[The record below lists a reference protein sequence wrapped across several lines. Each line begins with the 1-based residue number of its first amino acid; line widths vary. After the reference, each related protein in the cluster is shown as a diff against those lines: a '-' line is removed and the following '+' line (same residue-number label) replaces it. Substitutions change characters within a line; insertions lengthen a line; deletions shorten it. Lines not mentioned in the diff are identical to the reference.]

1 MAETTEEALARIKS
15 QYAAPVAA
23 APVQDNLEQTQ
34 PDAISETLSSIKSR
48 IGDTTLPPLQ
58 GVTPVVQDTVQAPTQ
73 DFSQSN
79 ISENDLAQDEYFY
92 PIVDY
97 MTDRF
102 GTHMKDQPRE
112 EVVAQFV
119 NNMRGFAGGNSVR
132 SLNEITYLNEV
143 SNDETKMAR
152 AGKVYELFDSM
163 QGLTGDTTWG
173 EKASILGDYA
183 RSAVLDP
190 INLLGLGIGK
200 VATSGGFKATS
211 QAALLVAK
219 HTFNKELAKK
229 ATVAEANNVA
239 KGIFEKLSAQAITD
253 AAAKMAERQAIEKAA
268 TTTLQRMTTSTAL
281 KEGAVVGGFEAT
293 VAAATD
299 YIYQDA
305 MLRTAV
311 QDEYSLGQTALSGTL
326 GLVLGGLS
334 GMASNVRTG
343 ASGLLGPTLLKSD
356 PTGNKAL
363 GKLFSGAGEAT
374 ATAADATAD
383 SATDAVNS
391 VPVGNWLADVA
402 NGKELK
408 DQDTEFFI
416 TMILGNKEKN
426 LKGLNEIMLED
437 GYVWAQRSEDDKV
450 SNWIGDVIKT
460 ADPQDAQ
467 KFLDD
472 FTSAT
477 GISMAEG
484 KALTLDSFA
493 DTFKK
498 KMSDSGRLMQ
508 AVSETA
514 NMMGR
519 KAEDLTGDDYLGY
532 IMGGVVPESARFV
545 SPLGKKIGEVTS
557 DLINR
562 DLPDFQNNII
572 RLLVSNLSTTAL
584 NVAGY
589 ATASSMNS
597 ASDIVRAAMLG
608 GKAGLYMVYK
618 PKEAKE
624 AGITALSI
632 IQNQMQK
639 AKNVLDINTTY
650 DTFKQYVAVRP
661 ETMRKLANIDG
672 VNSSKLDLSRPL
684 MSMKVDAGVDFIQR
698 VNLVNAQDGLTK
710 SLEFL
715 TQMDKF
721 MRRSPEEGG
730 LGVSWNE
737 FFAKPDH
744 HKKMVTKE
752 FANIEALAVN
762 EALVATFSKSYKSK
776 SSLGQ
781 VAGLIEDA
789 RKIPGIG
796 LLIPFGKFFN
806 NTVAMAYNMTAVGPL
821 IAAQAGG
828 QQSKLTSE
836 IIAKGLVSWTVIG
849 ALAMKEKD
857 YMDKGLGWSEQI
869 DPMTGEVTDERYAFP
884 YGALKAIARV
894 AAHKMKGEEVPLALS
909 AQITDQFVGQLTR
922 QLGDAGTGFNNIAT
936 SLLSDEGVQL
946 GQVLQ
951 DTLGTV
957 AAQAISGITRPL
969 EPINTAVGL
978 ARDEKFYIPD
988 RKQGTKWFNNSFR
1001 YMDQMLSLATGED
1014 NGPIKYDPA
1023 EGQQRVTASRLVST
1037 TRATKLTS
1045 TKQVFSMIGKP
1056 GYTAGANSMSE
1067 AADNR
1072 FNQLFNQIVEVG
1084 ASRLYDNKDFK
1095 EGNLEKRQF
1104 MVEKLVK
1111 SAKSDV
1117 RAYMGRLAAN
1127 SEDGT
1132 LLKMMEVSSYKK
1144 DAIARTRKELGF
1156 EKDVD
1161 SLTERELDILATAL
1175 KFREEYV
1182 MQKGN

>member
-1 MAETTEEALARIKS
+1 MAETTAEALARIKS

-34 PDAISETLSSIKSR
+34 PSAISETLSSIKSR
-48 IGDTTLPPLQ
+48 IGDTALPPLQ
-58 GVTPVVQDTVQAPTQ
+58 GVTPIVQDAVEAPTQ

-102 GTHMKDQPRE
+102 GTHIKDQPRE

-143 SNDETKMAR
+143 SGDETKLAK
-152 AGKVYELFDSM
+152 AGKAYELFDSM

-219 HTFNKELAKK
+219 QTFKKEMAKGATQAAAQKTAEGVFK
-229 ATVAEANNVA
+229 ATA
-239 KGIFEKLSAQAITD
+239 AQAATD
-253 AAAKMAERQAIEKAA
+253 AAAKMAQRQAIEKAA
-268 TTTLQRMTTSTAL
+268 TTTLQRMTTSTAI
-281 KEGAVVGGFEAT
+281 KEGAIVGGFEAT

-305 MLRTAV
+305 MLRTGV

-334 GMASNVRTG
+334 GRASNVGTG
-343 ASGLLGPTLLKSD
+343 ASGLLGPTALKSD

-363 GKLFSGAGEAT
+363 GKLFSAAGEAT
-374 ATAADATAD
+374 GE
-383 SATDAVNS
+383 ATDAVTPS
-391 VPVGNWLADVA
+391 PTVGNWLADVA
-402 NGKELK
+402 NGKELR
-408 DQDTEFFI
+408 DQDNQFFV
-416 TMILGNKEKN
+416 TMIEGDKEKN
-426 LKGLNEIMLED
+426 LKGLADILLEE
-437 GYVWAQRSEDDKV
+437 GYVWKPRSEDDKV
-450 SNWIGDVIKT
+450 SNWVGDIIKT

-472 FTSAT
+472 FTKAT
-477 GISMAEG
+477 GISMDDG
-484 KALTLDSFA
+484 KALTIEAFA

-498 KMSDSGRLMQ
+498 KMSDSGKLLKSMSYV
-508 AVSETA
+508 AGKLS
-514 NMMGR
+514 R

-532 IMGGVVPESARFV
+532 IIGGVIPESARFV
-545 SPLGKKIGEVTS
+545 SPLGKKIGEVTG

-589 ATASSMNS
+589 ASATAMSSG
-597 ASDIVRAAMLG
+597 SDIVRAALLG

-618 PKEAKE
+618 PKEAAE
-624 AGITALSI
+624 AGISALSI

-650 DTFKQYVAVRP
+650 DTFKQYAEVRP

-672 VNSSKLDLSRPL
+672 VNSSKIDMGRPL
-684 MSMKVDAGVDFIQR
+684 LSMKVDAGVDFIQR
-698 VNLVNAQDGLTK
+698 ANLVNAQDGYTK
-710 SLEFL
+710 SIEFV

-721 MRRSPEEGG
+721 MRRSPEQGG

-744 HKKMVTKE
+744 HKMMITKE
-752 FANIEALAVN
+752 FANIEAMAVD
-762 EALVATFSKSYKSK
+762 ETLKATFSKSYKSS

-806 NTVAMAYNMTAVGPL
+806 NTVAMAYDMTAVGPF

-828 QQSKLTSE
+828 QQNKLTSE
-836 IIAKGLVSWTVIG
+836 ILAKGIVSWSLIG
-849 ALAMKEKD
+849 ALALQEKE
-857 YMDKGLGWSEQI
+857 YIDKGLGWSEQI

-957 AAQAISGITRPL
+957 ASQAISGITRPL
-969 EPINTAVGL
+969 EPINTAIGL
-978 ARDEKFYIPD
+978 TRDEAFYIPD
-988 RKQGTKWFNNSFR
+988 RKQGTKWFNNAIR
-1001 YMDQMLSLATGED
+1001 YFDQMVALATGED
-1014 NGPIKYDPA
+1014 TGPVKYDPA

-1117 RAYMGRLAAN
+1117 KAYMGRLAAN
-1127 SEDGT
+1127 SEDGA

-1144 DAIARTRKELGF
+1144 DAITRARKDLGF

-1161 SLTERELDILATAL
+1161 SLTERELDVLATAL
-1175 KFREEYV
+1175 KFREDYV